1 MESPTPTTTPIGN
14 GSLRGVPAASTG
26 ERWEILFGI
35 GAAGVPEE
43 GPIWQ
48 VVLILGG
55 FAAAVIYAVRQYF
68 KQRKQ

>member
-1 MESPTPTTTPIGN
+1 M
-14 GSLRGVPAASTG
+14 
-26 ERWEILFGI
+26 FGI

-43 GPIWQ
+43 HPIWQ